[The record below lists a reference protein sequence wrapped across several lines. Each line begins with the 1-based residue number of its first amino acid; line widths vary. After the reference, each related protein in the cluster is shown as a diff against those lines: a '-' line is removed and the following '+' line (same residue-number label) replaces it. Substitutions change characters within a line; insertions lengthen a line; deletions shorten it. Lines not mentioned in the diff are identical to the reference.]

1 MALWGRDDNIETH
14 PLTQKVSLNYS
25 TAVVTGTGTTFGT
38 FGKVGDIIRF
48 GIRNN
53 RGGGKTGVYFG
64 DAVIKE
70 VSSATSVKI
79 ASTESL
85 SGAAIAATSF
95 YLSELPISTT
105 EDHHYSNKH
114 DTNPSYQNYKSRTA
128 SDATS
133 VGGKNIGVN
142 NVTTAHLGNLDTDHP
157 DALVN
162 DGNNIKISGIGTAVV
177 AAGNGPMPA
186 GSSTIFVVAPPG
198 AEANKCHVLNQ
209 NINHKTI
216 KITSIGAT
224 SIGLAHTI
232 ATAIS
237 ATDEITFEQ
246 DTLISLASTISAGIA
261 TGDRLQFNRFSGGYD
276 RQVYGIS
283 TVTSQHYDGSG
294 GKYRTEGGG
303 WVGVTTY
310 IDCHGKLRVK
320 KEILVAM
327 GGSAGISTGDDGI
340 KYPTSL
346 NG

>member
-14 PLTQKVSLNYS
+14 PLTQTVALDYS
-25 TAVVTGTGTTFGT
+25 TGVVTGTGTTFGT

-70 VSSATSVKI
+70 VTSATSVTI
-79 ASTESL
+79 ASTDSL
-85 SGAAIAATSF
+85 SGAAIAGTSF
-95 YLSELPISTT
+95 YLSELPIQTT
-105 EDHHYSNKH
+105 EDHGWSNKH
-114 DTNPSYQNYKSRTA
+114 DTQASYQSYRHKAATDETAVGGNAIGIDYKSLR
-128 SDATS
+128 
-133 VGGKNIGVN
+133 
-142 NVTTAHLGNLDTDHP
+142 LGNLDSDHP

-162 DGNNIKISGIGTAVV
+162 DGNNIKISGLGTAVV
-177 AAGNGPMPA
+177 AADNGPMPA
-186 GSSTIFVVAPPG
+186 GSSTLFVVAPPG
-198 AEANKCHVLNQ
+198 IEVNKAHVLNQ
-209 NINHKTI
+209 NVNHKNI

-224 SIGLAHTI
+224 TIGLAHTI
-232 ATAIS
+232 AS
-237 ATDEITFEQ
+237 AVSSGDEITFAS
-246 DTLISLASTISAGIA
+246 DTVISLASTISAGIA
-261 TGDRLQFNRFSGGYD
+261 THDRLDFARYSGGYD

-283 TVTSQHYDGSG
+283 TTTSGHYDGSG

-327 GGSAGISTGDDGI
+327 GGSAGITTGDYGI
-340 KYPTSL
+340 AYPTSV